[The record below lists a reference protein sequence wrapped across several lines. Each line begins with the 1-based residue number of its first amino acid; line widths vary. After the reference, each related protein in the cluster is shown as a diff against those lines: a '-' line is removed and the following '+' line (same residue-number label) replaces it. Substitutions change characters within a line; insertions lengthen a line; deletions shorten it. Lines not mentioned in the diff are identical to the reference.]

1 LRYNNKRINLFKPL
15 DRFSL
20 GRAAHFNFR
29 GRRSLSQFKRQLRL
43 TPDSDW
49 PPRLRKTWK
58 LLTAELS
65 LPREKA
71 LWVLIQSLEPALRC
85 VKAQNQLLNRHEK
98 TSARER
104 LRRVCLRVRNGIK
117 RGPAALRRRLD
128 QELGELIQEPIIDLE
143 TIEVIFEKAA
153 AAFEEWSDD
162 KTTAAASK
170 AIRGWRTTLIA
181 ALSAE
186 ARAAAEKA
194 LGEVAAKATA
204 GDPVAIEIFGTLGQ
218 TLKHNKNANQS
229 KQIQGIITT
238 YVVDIAELWRQA
250 GLRPAR
256 AYSESD
262 PRYFSRFHW
271 FADDVLA
278 TVEDSSAERGEG
290 PSRVYHHDLRAA
302 LQRNSDDGETV

>member
-1 LRYNNKRINLFKPL
+1 
-15 DRFSL
+15 L

-43 TPDSDW
+43 TPDSAW
-49 PPRLRKTWK
+49 PPRLRETWK

-71 LWVLIQSLEPALRC
+71 LTLLMQSLEPALGC
-85 VKAQNQLLNRHEK
+85 VEAQNQLLNRIER

-104 LRRVCLRVRNGIK
+104 LRQVCLRVRNGIK

-153 AAFEEWSDD
+153 TAFEGRPDD
-162 KTTAAASK
+162 KATAAALK
-170 AIRGWRTTLIA
+170 AIREWRTTLIA

-204 GDPVAIEIFGTLGQ
+204 GDAVAIEIFGTLGQ
-218 TLKHNKNANQS
+218 TLKHIKNANHS
-229 KQIQGIITT
+229 TQIRSINHCLCCC
-238 YVVDIAELWRQA
+238 YC
-250 GLRPAR
+250 RPLAASGTAAR
-256 AYSESD
+256 KG
-262 PRYFSRFHW
+262 
-271 FADDVLA
+271 V
-278 TVEDSSAERGEG
+278 
-290 PSRVYHHDLRAA
+290 
-302 LQRNSDDGETV
+302 Q